1 MPNYILPTYY
11 GPITG
16 EKISLRPS
24 LIIKTEKDDLEKR
37 VSNLVSAFTINKILA
52 LVAFCLFYTSSS
64 QAQDL
69 PLANGKEYTIGEIT
83 VSGTTSYNEQTVIA
97 YAGLRPGERIFIPG
111 DRISKVLKKLW
122 ESNLFSDINIYVTS
136 IEGDTA
142 NLEIEIQEV
151 PALADVRIQGV
162 KKKQQEEIKKESKLT
177 PGAKV
182 TENLITTTRN
192 YIRNKYQEDGY
203 LNSKVA
209 INTIPVEDT
218 TGNNLVNMVVN
229 IDKGERVKIEDIT
242 FQGNE
247 QFSDAKLRRS
257 MKNTKQQNLFR
268 FWKRSKFIEE
278 DYEEDKRRI
287 IDKYK
292 EKGFRDARIVS
303 DTLLRRDADDIAL
316 NLEIEEGDRYYF
328 GNIEFLGN
336 SVYTNEQLRRVLGIS
351 KGDVYNGVLLQKQ
364 IADETK
370 PDAND
375 LTNLYQNNGYLF
387 SNINPVEVRVYND
400 TIDFEIRIQEGK
412 VAYFNKISV
421 VGNDKTKDHVIY
433 REMRTKPGNKYSKQD
448 VIRTIRE
455 LGQLGFFD
463 PENLQPEFIDPNP
476 NTGTL
481 DLEYNVVESGASQ
494 IELQGGYGGGGF
506 VGTLGL
512 SFNNFSLAGI
522 FDKEAYKPLPMGD
535 GQTLSLRA
543 QASTFYQT
551 YSLSFS
557 EPWWGGRKPVR
568 LSTSLQ
574 HTEQY
579 FYDYRSRRADKD
591 RKFSISGITFG
602 LAKQLRV
609 PDDFFVLSHSLGF
622 QHYNLSNYNTGLFTF
637 GDGYSNN
644 LSYTIGL
651 TRNNTSVNPIF
662 PTGGSKFEV
671 IAKLTPP
678 YSLFNDVDYA
688 NLDEQR
694 EFQLKNDNG
703 TLIKRNGRPLRP
715 GEDPVADQSKIDQEK
730 FKWLEFYKIKFSG
743 SWYENLYEKL
753 VLRTHAEYGFLG
765 AYNNDRGVPPFERF
779 FLGGDGMGTYSLDG
793 REAIALRGY
802 PNQSVVPENRSS
814 TSNSSN
820 NDGATIY
827 NKYSLELRYP
837 ITLKPSA
844 SIYALTFLEAGAS
857 YDNFRNF
864 NPFELKRTAG
874 AGLRIFMPAFG
885 LLGIDFGYGFDAL
898 PGSTEPNGWETHFI
912 IGQQF

>member
-1 MPNYILPTYY
+1 M
-11 GPITG
+11 
-16 EKISLRPS
+16 EKQ
-24 LIIKTEKDDLEKR
+24 
-37 VSNLVSAFTINKILA
+37 VSNLVSAFTAKGILA
-52 LVAFCLFYTSSS
+52 LVAFCLFYTTSS

-83 VSGTTSYNEQTVIA
+83 VSGTTSYNDQTVIA
-97 YAGLRPGERIFIPG
+97 YAGLRPGEKIYIPG

-122 ESNLFSDINIYVTS
+122 DSNLFSDINIYVTS

-142 NLEIEIQEV
+142 NLELEIQEV
-151 PALADVRIQGV
+151 PALSEVRLQGV
-162 KKKQQEEIKKESKLT
+162 KKKQREEIIEESKLT
-177 PGAKV
+177 PGVKV

-192 YIRNKYQEDGY
+192 YIRNKYQEKGFF
-203 LNSKVA
+203 NSKVV

-218 TGNNLVNMVVN
+218 TATSNLVKMVVN
-229 IDKGERVKIEDIT
+229 IDKGEKVKIDEIVFD
-242 FQGNE
+242 GNE
-247 QFSDAKLRRS
+247 KFSDAKLRRS
-257 MKNTKQQNLFR
+257 MKKTKEKNFLR

-278 DYEEDKRRI
+278 NYEEDKNRI
-287 IDKYK
+287 IDNYK
-292 EKGFRDARIVS
+292 EKGYRDARIIS
-303 DTLLRRDADDIAL
+303 DTLIRVNQDEIALQL
-316 NLEIEEGDRYYF
+316 NLEEGNRYYF
-328 GNIEFLGN
+328 GDINFLGN
-336 SVYTNEQLRRVLGIS
+336 SIYTNDQLRRTLGIN

-400 TIDFEIRIQEGK
+400 TIDFEIRIHEGK
-412 VAYFNKISV
+412 VAYFNNISV
-421 VGNDKTKDHVIY
+421 VGNDKTKDHVVY

-463 PENLQPEFIDPNP
+463 AENLQPDFKNVDGNA
-476 NTGTL
+476 GTL

-512 SFNNFSLAGI
+512 SFNNFSLRGI

-568 LSTSLQ
+568 LSTSFQ
-574 HTEQY
+574 HTEQF
-579 FYDYRSRRADKD
+579 FYDWRSRRADRD
-591 RKFSISGITFG
+591 RKFSITGVTLG
-602 LAKQLRV
+602 LAKQLTV
-609 PDDFFVLSHSLGF
+609 PDDFFVLSHSVGF

-662 PTGGSKFEV
+662 PTGGSKFE
-671 IAKLTPP
+671 ILAKFTPP
-678 YSLFNDVDYA
+678 YSLFNDVDYG
-688 NLDEQR
+688 NLADQR
-694 EFQLKNDNG
+694 EFQLENEDGVLVSPQYDQQGNMYP
-703 TLIKRNGRPLRP
+703 GRPLRQ
-715 GEDPVADQSKIDQEK
+715 GEDPFPDQSKIDQEK

-743 SWYENLYEKL
+743 SWYTNLYEKL

-765 AYNNDRGVPPFERF
+765 AYNNDRGIPPFERF

-802 PNQSVVPENRSS
+802 PNQSVVPESRTAVGSRSD
-814 TSNSSN
+814 

-844 SIYALTFLEAGAS
+844 SIYALSFLEAGAS

-864 NPFELKRTAG
+864 NPFQLKRTAG

-898 PGSTEPNGWETHFI
+898 PGTTEPNGWETHFI

>member
-1 MPNYILPTYY
+1 M
-11 GPITG
+11 
-16 EKISLRPS
+16 
-24 LIIKTEKDDLEKR
+24 
-37 VSNLVSAFTINKILA
+37 SNLVSAFNARRIIA
-52 LVAFCLFYTSSS
+52 LVAICLSYTTLS

-83 VSGTTSYNEQTVIA
+83 VTGTTSYSEQTVIA
-97 YAGLRPGERIFIPG
+97 YAGLRSGEKIFIPG
-111 DRISKVLKKLW
+111 DRISKVIRKLW
-122 ESNLFSDINIYVTS
+122 ESNLFSDINIFVTS

-142 NLEIEIQEV
+142 NLELEIQEV
-151 PALADVRIQGV
+151 PVLSEVRLQGV
-162 KKKQQEEIKKESKLT
+162 KKKEREEIIKESKLT
-177 PGAKV
+177 PGVKV
-182 TENLITTTRN
+182 TENLLTTTRN
-192 YIRNKYQEDGY
+192 YIRKKYQDKGFFY
-203 LNSKVA
+203 SKVS
-209 INTIPVEDT
+209 INTIPIEDT
-218 TGNNLVNMVVN
+218 TGTSNLLNMIVN
-229 IDKGERVKIEDIT
+229 IDKGEKVKIDEIV
-242 FQGNE
+242 FEGNE

-257 MKNTKQQNLFR
+257 MKNTKQQNFFR

-278 DYEEDKRRI
+278 DYEADKKKI
-287 IDKYK
+287 INNYK

-303 DTLLRRDADDIAL
+303 DTLLQVDEDDVAL
-316 NLEIEEGDRYYF
+316 KLRVEEGSEYYF
-328 GNIEFLGN
+328 GEITFLGN
-336 SVYTNEQLRRVLGIS
+336 SVYTNDQLRRILGIN
-351 KGDVYNGVLLQKQ
+351 KGDVYNGVLLEKQ
-364 IADETK
+364 IADQTK

-387 SNINPVEVRVYND
+387 ANINPVEVRVYND
-400 TIDFEIRIQEGK
+400 TIDLEIRTHEGK
-412 VAYFNKISV
+412 IAYFNDITV

-433 REMRTKPGNKYSKQD
+433 RELRTKPGNKYSKQD

-463 PENLQPEFIDPNP
+463 PEQLEPQFKNVDGNS
-476 NTGTL
+476 GTL
-481 DLEYNVVESGASQ
+481 DLEYSVVESGGSQ
-494 IELQGGYGGGGF
+494 VELQGGYGGGGF

-522 FDKEAYKPLPMGD
+522 FDKETYKPLPMGD

-543 QASTFYQT
+543 QASTYYQT

-557 EPWWGGRKPVR
+557 EPWWGGKKPVR
-568 LSTSLQ
+568 LSTSFQ
-574 HTEQY
+574 HTEQFY
-579 FYDYRSRRADKD
+579 YDYTSYSADRDK
-591 RKFSISGITFG
+591 KFTITGVTFG

-609 PDDFFVLSHSLGF
+609 PDDFFVLSHSVGF

-644 LSYTIGL
+644 LFYTIGL

-678 YSLFNDVDYA
+678 YSLLNDVDYA
-688 NLDEQR
+688 NLGDER
-694 EFQLKNDNG
+694 EFQLENENG
-703 TLIKRNGRPLRP
+703 TLINSQGTPLQP
-715 GEDPVADQSKIDQEK
+715 GEDPVPDQSKIDQEK

-743 SWYENLYEKL
+743 TWYTNLYEKL
-753 VLRTHAEYGFLG
+753 VMKSHAEYGFLG
-765 AYNNDRGVPPFERF
+765 AYNNRGIPPFERF

-802 PNQSVVPENRSS
+802 PNQSLVPE
-814 TSNSSN
+814 SSN
-820 NDGATIY
+820 ATSTNDGATIY

-857 YDNFRNF
+857 YDGFRNL
-864 NPFELKRTAG
+864 NPFQLNRSAG

-885 LLGIDFGYGFDAL
+885 LLGIDFGYGFDPL
-898 PGSTEPNGWETHFI
+898 PGENTSNGWETHFI

>member
-1 MPNYILPTYY
+1 M
-11 GPITG
+11 
-16 EKISLRPS
+16 
-24 LIIKTEKDDLEKR
+24 
-37 VSNLVSAFTINKILA
+37 SNLVSAFTAKGILA
-52 LVAFCLFYTSSS
+52 LVAICLFFTTTS

-83 VSGTTSYNEQTVIA
+83 VSGTTSYNDQTVLA
-97 YAGLRPGERIFIPG
+97 YAGLRPGERIFLPG

-122 ESNLFSDINIYVTS
+122 DSNLFSDINIYVTS

-142 NLEIEIQEV
+142 NLELEIVEV
-151 PALADVRIQGV
+151 PALAEVRLQGV
-162 KKKQQEEIKKESKLT
+162 KRKDREEIIKESKLT
-177 PGAKV
+177 PGTKV
-182 TENLITTTRN
+182 TENLVTTTRN
-192 YIRNKYQEDGY
+192 YIKNRYQEKGY

-218 TGNNLVNMVVN
+218 TGTNLVNMVVN
-229 IDKGERVKIEDIT
+229 IDRGERVKVEEIVFE
-242 FQGNE
+242 GNE
-247 QFSDAKLRRS
+247 KFSDGKLRRA
-257 MKNTKQQNLFR
+257 MKNTKEQNFLR
-268 FWKRSKFIEE
+268 FWKRSKYIEE
-278 DYEEDKRRI
+278 DYEADKERI
-287 IDKYK
+287 VSKYK

-303 DTLLRRDADDIAL
+303 DTLIRRDEDDVAL
-316 NLEIEEGDRYYF
+316 KLEVEEGNRYYF
-328 GNIEFLGN
+328 GNINFLGN
-336 SVYTNEQLRRVLGIS
+336 SVYTDAQLHRILGIS
-351 KGDVYNGVLLQKQ
+351 KGDIYNGVLLEKQ
-364 IADETK
+364 IADPTK

-387 SNINPVEVRVYND
+387 SNISPVEVKVYND
-400 TIDFEIRIQEGK
+400 TIDFEIRIREGK
-412 VAYFNKISV
+412 IAYFDEISV
-421 VGNDKTKDHVIY
+421 VGNDRTKDHVIY
-433 REMRTKPGNKYSKQD
+433 RELRTKPGNKYSKQD
-448 VIRTIRE
+448 VVRTIRE

-463 PENLQPEFIDPNP
+463 PEQLEPQFKDVDGNA
-476 NTGTL
+476 GTL

-512 SFNNFSLAGI
+512 SFNNFSLRGI

-568 LSTSLQ
+568 LSTSFQ

-579 FYDYRSRRADKD
+579 FYDYRSRRADRD
-591 RKFSISGITFG
+591 RKFSITGVTFG

-609 PDDFFVLSHSLGF
+609 PDDYFVLSHAIGF

-678 YSLFNDVDYA
+678 YSLFNDVDYG
-688 NLDEQR
+688 NLGDER
-694 EFQLKNDNG
+694 EFQLENENG
-703 TLIKRNGRPLRP
+703 TLINSEGRPLRP
-715 GEDPVADQSKIDQEK
+715 GEDPIADQSKIDQEK
-730 FKWLEFYKIKFSG
+730 YKWLEFYKIKFSG
-743 SWYENLYEKL
+743 TWYTNLYEKL
-753 VLRTHAEYGFLG
+753 VMKTHAEYGFLG
-765 AYNNDRGVPPFERF
+765 AYNNDRGIPPFERF

-793 REAIALRGY
+793 REAVSLRGY
-802 PNQSVVPENRSS
+802 PNQSVVPESRNAANAASS
-814 TSNSSN
+814 

-844 SIYALTFLEAGAS
+844 SIFALTFLEAGAS

-864 NPFELKRTAG
+864 NPFELKRAAG

-885 LLGIDFGYGFDAL
+885 LLGIDFGYGFDSV
-898 PGSTEPNGWETHFI
+898 PGEEPGWQTHFI